1 MWLLRWVMKP
11 IQRIALLAVI
21 IPAIAVGAALIHA
34 YVSYHRDTGAS
45 HRGHGG
51 NAVWLAHK
59 WVGAIQSDNTYRDL
73 AAHLARHKITDA
85 FFHVG
90 PLRADGTI
98 DVARYPAAE
107 RLAREM
113 RRHAPALRVQAWIGQ
128 IEKRGGGP
136 LDLSRPDVRKTITA
150 TAAQFLELGFD
161 GIHYNIEPSSGN
173 PHLLT
178 LLDATRK
185 LTRGQGAMLSM
196 ATDEIE
202 PFPGLAWLTQVAGTH
217 AGFWT
222 AEYHH
227 AVSQRV
233 DQIAVMMYDTGLP
246 ADWLYGTFVA
256 WQTRKVQAIT
266 PDAVTVFMGVPTY
279 EEQRLTFHPDAENM
293 QSALRGIRNGL
304 AADPALTRHLGVAIY
319 ANWTTDDP
327 EWRRYRRDWLGL
339 SD

>member
-1 MWLLRWVMKP
+1 MRVIRRFALAATLTLVTLASA
-11 IQRIALLAVI
+11 ALLYAYLDYNRDDA
-21 IPAIAVGAALIHA
+21 PPRRAAG
-34 YVSYHRDTGAS
+34 S
-45 HRGHGG
+45 

-59 WVGAIQSDNTYRDL
+59 WVGALQLPSAYRDL
-73 AAHLARHKITDA
+73 AAHLIRHKITDG

-98 DVARYPAAE
+98 DPARHPAAG
-107 RLAREM
+107 RLVKEM

-136 LDLSRPDVRKTITA
+136 LDLAEPAVRQAVVTTA
-150 TAAQFLELGFD
+150 RHFLDLGFG

-173 PHLLT
+173 PHLLA
-178 LLDATRK
+178 LLDETRRV
-185 LTRGQGAMLSM
+185 TRDRGALLSM

-202 PFPGLAWLTQVAGTH
+202 PLPGLAWLTQTAGTH

-222 AEYHH
+222 AAYHR
-227 AVSQRV
+227 AVSGRV

-246 ADWLYGTFVA
+246 TDWLYGSLVA
-256 WQTRKVQAIT
+256 WETRKILALT
-266 PDAVTVFMGVPTY
+266 PERVTVFMGVPTY
-279 EEQRLTFHPDAENM
+279 EENRLSFRPGAENM
-293 QSALRGIRNGL
+293 RSGLRGIRNGL
-304 AADPALTRHLGVAIY
+304 ASDSAPHPHGVAVY
-319 ANWTTDDP
+319 ANWTTDAA

>member
-1 MWLLRWVMKP
+1 MKR
-11 IQRIALLAVI
+11 IRNIALLAVI
-21 IPAIAVGAALIHA
+21 IPAIAVGAALAYA
-34 YVSYHRDTGAS
+34 YVSYNRDIGAPHS
-45 HRGHGG
+45 ARGT

-59 WVGAIQSDNTYRDL
+59 WVGAVQRPGAYRDL
-73 AAHLARHKITDA
+73 ATHLVRHRIADA

-90 PLRADGTI
+90 PLQADGTI
-98 DVARYPAAE
+98 DLARYPAAE
-107 RLAREM
+107 RLVQEM

-136 LDLSRPDVRKTITA
+136 LDLSNTDVRKA
-150 TAAQFLELGFD
+150 VARTAARFLDLGFG

-178 LLDATRK
+178 LLDATRR
-185 LTRGQGAMLSM
+185 LTRSRRAVLSM

-202 PFPGLAWLTQVAGTH
+202 PLPGLAWLTQVAGTH

-222 AEYHH
+222 TAYHR

-246 ADWLYGTFVA
+246 ADWLYGSLVA
-256 WQTRKVQAIT
+256 WQTRKVRAIT
-266 PDAVTVFMGVPTY
+266 PDTVTVFMGVPTY
-279 EEQRLTFHPDAENM
+279 EEHRLTFHPEAENM
-293 QSALRGIRNGL
+293 QSGLRGLRNGL
-304 AADPALTRHLGVAIY
+304 AAGPVRARPLGVAIY
-319 ANWTTDDP
+319 ANWTTDDA
-327 EWRRYRRDWLGL
+327 EWRRYRREWLDV